1 MTCPAPPASRRGRA
15 WAWVLA
21 AGVIAA
27 AAVRAPGAAGDVRA
41 VAANMSGLRLAWLG
55 AAVTAQTM
63 ALASGTAAQR
73 QLLGAGGAR
82 LRWRTVSG
90 LVLASTGVA
99 KVMPAGPVAGGAW
112 QVREY
117 RRRGAGT
124 GPGVWAV
131 LAGGVYLHGCGAG
144 PVAGWGRCRQPG
156 PPPAAGLLRGWAAG
170 GGARPRSSPGRTAL
184 TRSADG

>member
-1 MTCPAPPASRRGRA
+1 MTCPASPASRRGRA

-21 AGVIAA
+21 AGVIAT
-27 AAVRAPGAAGDVRA
+27 AAVRAPGAAGDMRA
-41 VAANMSGLRLAWLG
+41 VAAHMSGLRMAWLG
-55 AAVTAQTM
+55 TAVTAQTM
-63 ALASGTAAQR
+63 ALAGGAAARR

-82 LRWRTVSG
+82 LRWRTVFG
-90 LVLASTGVA
+90 LVLASAGLA

-131 LAGGVYLHGCGAG
+131 LAGGVTSTVAVLALLLAGAA
-144 PVAGWGRCRQPG
+144 VASLGSLPLLASC
-156 PPPAAGLLRGWAAG
+156 ADGLLV
-170 GGARPRSSPGRTAL
+170 GARPGYSPWRTAL